1 MCSSTNVREMRNLQI
16 SVLALF
22 VLIVVVAVSVWSES
36 EYVRTPLLIASA
48 VTLILVILLE
58 INIRRL
64 K

>member
-1 MCSSTNVREMRNLQI
+1 MWNLQI

-22 VLIVVVAVSVWSES
+22 VLTVIVAASAWSEI

-48 VTLILVILLE
+48 VTLISVVLLE
-58 INIRRL
+58 VNIRSF

>member
-1 MCSSTNVREMRNLQI
+1 MRNLQI
-16 SVLALF
+16 SVMALF
-22 VLIVVVAVSVWSES
+22 VLIVVVAASAWSEI

-58 INIRRL
+58 INIRRF

>member
-1 MCSSTNVREMRNLQI
+1 MRNLQI

-22 VLIVVVAVSVWSES
+22 VLIVIVAASAWSKV

-48 VTLILVILLE
+48 VTLMVVVLLE
-58 INIRRL
+58 INIRRF

>member
-1 MCSSTNVREMRNLQI
+1 MRNLQI

-22 VLIVVVAVSVWSES
+22 LLIVVVAVSAWSEN

-48 VTLILVILLE
+48 ATLILAILLE
-58 INIRRL
+58 INIRRF